1 MPLLPENIINP
12 FAKPIKEDIQEQT
25 LTADMVIL
33 AMGLRP
39 NRKFY
44 EDCVSIQ
51 TAPEVIQIGDAF
63 QIGRV
68 LEAVRSGSLA
78 GRNL

>member
-1 MPLLPENIINP
+1 LPENISNP
-12 FAKPIKEDIQEQT
+12 FAKPIKEEIQEQT
-25 LTADMVIL
+25 LTADLVVL

-39 NRKFY
+39 SRAFY
-44 EDCVSIQ
+44 EACVSAQ
-51 TAPEVIQIGDAF
+51 AAPEVIQLGNAF

-68 LEAVRSGSLA
+68 FEAIKSGSLV

>member
-1 MPLLPENIINP
+1 
-12 FAKPIKEDIQEQT
+12 
-25 LTADMVIL
+25 MVVL

-51 TAPEVIQIGDAF
+51 AAPEVIQIGDAI